1 MRTPPTELTIEHALL
16 GFVYAHPRH
25 GYEIYQQLADAGGLW
40 QVWRLKQSQ
49 LYALLTKLEDA
60 GYLAATMQSQ
70 EPRPPRKIYR
80 LTATGA
86 AAFER
91 WLRTPVA
98 HGRQMRIEFLAKLY
112 FAQQQGA
119 ANTIRLIDQQTTAC
133 HSWLQD
139 LRSADSLLA
148 EMQLN
153 VQLDVKAGDDFFGY
167 AVQQFRLN
175 QIESFITWLTT
186 CREALLAAG
195 TCKE

>member
-1 MRTPPTELTIEHALL
+1 MRTPAAELTIEHALL
-16 GFVYAHPRH
+16 GFVYARPGH

-80 LTATGA
+80 LTAAGA
-86 AAFER
+86 EAFER

-112 FAQQQGA
+112 FAQRQGGA
-119 ANTIRLIDQQTTAC
+119 STVRLIDQQTAAC

-139 LRSADSLLA
+139 LRSADALLA
-148 EMQLN
+148 EVPL
-153 VQLDVKAGDDFFGY
+153 KAQPGEDFFDY

-175 QIESFITWLTT
+175 QIESFMTWLTA
-186 CREALLAAG
+186 CRGALLAAR
-195 TCKE
+195 TCEE

>member
-16 GFVYAHPRH
+16 GFVYARPGH

-49 LYALLTKLEDA
+49 LYALLTKLEEA

-119 ANTIRLIDQQTTAC
+119 ASTIRLIDQQAAAC
-133 HSWLQD
+133 HRWLQE
-139 LRSADSLLA
+139 LRSADALLA
-148 EMQLN
+148 EAQEAL
-153 VQLDVKAGDDFFGY
+153 QAGEDFFGY
-167 AVQQFRLN
+167 AVQQFRVN
-175 QIESFITWLTT
+175 QIESFIAWLST
-186 CREALLAAG
+186 CREALVAAG
-195 TCKE
+195 TREE